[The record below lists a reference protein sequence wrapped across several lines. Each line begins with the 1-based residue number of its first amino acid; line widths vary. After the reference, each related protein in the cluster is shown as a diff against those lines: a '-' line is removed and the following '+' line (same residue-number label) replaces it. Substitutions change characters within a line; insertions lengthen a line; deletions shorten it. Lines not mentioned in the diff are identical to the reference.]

1 MQTETPTYTSSPVI
15 SDMFRRL
22 KNAGYGYGIGDDG
35 DGPEQAAM
43 AENWLV
49 LYSPACKRDHAV
61 AYDGAGDGFVLIA
74 NVDGPWAVEVPD
86 YSLASWGAQAYR
98 LDDAEMAALIRRAS
112 EGDIDALREVWALT
126 VRAIAEVG
134 IPAYCLE
141 FSNP

>member
-1 MQTETPTYTSSPVI
+1 MQTETPTYTSSLFI
-15 SDMFRRL
+15 RDLFRRL
-22 KNAGYGYGIGDDG
+22 NNAGEGFRIGDDA
-35 DGPEQAAM
+35 DSSEQAAI

-49 LYSPACKRDHAV
+49 LYSPTTVRDYTV
-61 AYDGAGDGFVLIA
+61 AYDAAGDGFMLIA
-74 NVDGPWAVEVPD
+74 DIHGPWAIEVPD
-86 YSLASWGAQAYR
+86 HSLAAWASKAER
-98 LDDAEMAALIRRAS
+98 LDDAEMAALVRRAS